1 MGQSSCN
8 YSLVL
13 DSPLGRLGV
22 QLDGHTVTRLD
33 YLTQRTRLQPARTR
47 AEQQVEREL
56 TRFFDDPKVPFTVA
70 VAGRGTAFQ
79 MRVWTV
85 LQSIP
90 PGETRTYGQ
99 VAAQLGSGPRAVGN
113 ACRRNPVSIIVP
125 CHRVVAA
132 SGMGGYSGKTADP
145 AIWRKHW
152 LLSHEGADC
161 AGLKS
166 AKLPQAVTAYREIQ
180 RTSHA

>member
-22 QLDGHTVTRLD
+22 LLDGHAVTRLD
-33 YLTQRTRLQPARTR
+33 YLTRRTRLQPARTR
-47 AEQQVEREL
+47 AEQRVEREL
-56 TRFFDDPKVPFTVA
+56 KRFFDNPGVPFTVA

-90 PGETRTYGQ
+90 PGETHTYGQ

-166 AKLPQAVTAYREIQ
+166 AKLPQAVTVHREIQ

>member
-1 MGQSSCN
+1 MGQSSCK
-8 YSLVL
+8 YSLVM
-13 DSPLGRLGV
+13 DTPLGRLGV
-22 QLDGHTVTRLD
+22 QLDGDAVTRLD

-47 AEQQVEREL
+47 TEKQVEREL
-56 TRFFDDPKVPFTVA
+56 GRFFADPATRFTVA
-70 VAGRGTAFQ
+70 VAGTGTAFQ
-79 MRVWTV
+79 MRVWAA

-99 VAAQLGSGPRAVGN
+99 LAEQLGSGPRAVGN
-113 ACRRNPVSIIVP
+113 ACRRNPVSVIVP

-132 SGMGGYSGKTADP
+132 TGMGGYSGKTADP

-152 LLSHEGADC
+152 LLSHEGAVC

-166 AKLPQAVTAYREIQ
+166 GKMPQAVTAHREIQ

>member
-1 MGQSSCN
+1 MGQSSCK

-13 DSPLGRLGV
+13 DTPLGRLGV
-22 QLDGHTVTRLD
+22 QLDGDAVTRLD
-33 YLTQRTRLQPARTR
+33 YLTRRVRLQPARTR
-47 AEQQVEREL
+47 AGQQVEREL
-56 TRFFDDPKVPFTVA
+56 VRFLADPAARFTVP
-70 VAGRGTAFQ
+70 VAGTGTAYQ
-79 MRVWTV
+79 MRVWAA

-99 VAAQLGSGPRAVGN
+99 LAEQLGSGPRAVGN

-152 LLSHEGADC
+152 LLSHEGAAC
-161 AGLKS
+161 RGLKS
-166 AKLPQAVTAYREIQ
+166 AKMPQAVTAHREIQ
-180 RTSHA
+180 RTTHA